1 MLSICAMS
9 DLHGDLI
16 NINPCDLV
24 LICGDSVP
32 LNVQRNSKGTERWYS
47 EDFKYWAEGLPCEK
61 VLFIAGNHDTQLEYR
76 YPKYKKLFPND
87 SKVTYLCNE
96 EYNFT
101 HNGKS
106 YRIYGT
112 PYCKIFGNWAFMQ
125 HDEILMKIYS
135 LIPKGLD
142 ILMSHD
148 APYGYGDVLLQ
159 ENFHWA
165 DGSHIGNKELLDAIL
180 ESQPKIQVNGH
191 LHSCSHSEIL
201 IENTKHYNVSIK
213 DEFYNTVYEPLY
225 LELS

>member
-16 NINPCDLV
+16 DINPCDLV

-32 LNVQRNSKGTERWYS
+32 LNVQRNSKETERWYS

-125 HDEILMKIYS
+125 HDEILRKIYS

-148 APYGYGDVLLQ
+148 APYGVSDILLQ
-159 ENFHWA
+159 E
-165 DGSHIGNKELLDAIL
+165 GYYTGEHIGNKPLAKAIL
-180 ESQPKIQVNGH
+180 QKAPKIVLHGH
-191 LHSCSHSEIL
+191 LHSTSRIFEEWGYSKVVNC
-201 IENTKHYNVSIK
+201 SIK
-213 DEFYNTVYEPLY
+213 DEHYDPIYNPIVFKL
-225 LELS
+225 

>member
-16 NINPCDLV
+16 DINPCDLV

-125 HDEILMKIYS
+125 HDEILRKIYS

-148 APYGYGDVLLQ
+148 APYGVSDILLQ
-159 ENFHWA
+159 EEYYT
-165 DGSHIGNKELLDAIL
+165 GEHIGNKPLAEAIL
-180 ESQPKIQVNGH
+180 QKASKIVCHGH
-191 LHSCSHSEIL
+191 LHSTSREFEEFGCSKVV
-201 IENTKHYNVSIK
+201 NCSIK
-213 DEFYNTVYEPLY
+213 DEHYRTIYDPIVFKL
-225 LELS
+225 